1 MTSFGGSVVETLENR
16 FTPAWD
22 RGGKG
27 DGEGT
32 GRDELRSPV
41 LGAPLAERGGR
52 QGIRRT

>member
-1 MTSFGGSVVETLENR
+1 METLVSR
-16 FTPAWD
+16 FTPAWG

-27 DGEGT
+27 GGEGT
-32 GRDELRSPV
+32 GRDEPRSPV